1 MCTCSKCSRR
11 LEDVSGL
18 LKKESQK
25 QNVGPKETVMDNLY
39 DLCSFKLR
47 HDVNVLAMPSTSS
60 ASGTQRSNKSKGS
73 SKKTKS
79 EQKKESKGEGKN
91 AKRRHSSESVVSADF
106 ADDDGQRKTS
116 SRSMRSSPSSDAVFD
131 ERPPKKR
138 KFENPTTFV
147 SVLKVPP
154 SAFPKEMCCG
164 EDLDP
169 STSEDMD
176 RIFLPDGAFPG
187 NESVIPL
194 LGTSQKYQD
203 LIPPFISESHFYE
216 CAECS
221 QVDGE
226 LVVCKTCPRAYHKKC
241 LAISSP
247 SSVDDSVGD
256 DATSS
261 SPGILYRHLKCPCK
275 RCECDQ
281 KVLDSETELPETN
294 TTESQNYR
302 SVGTILCELQHILN
316 KLIDYDFGAI
326 FATPGELL

>member
-47 HDVNVLAMPSTSS
+47 HDVNVSAIPSTSS

-138 KFENPTTFV
+138 KLENPTAFV

-169 STSEDMD
+169 STPEDIEK
-176 RIFLPDGAFPG
+176 IFLPDGALL
-187 NESVIPL
+187 NEFVAPL
-194 LGTSQKYQD
+194 LGTSQKYQA
-203 LIPPFISESHFYE
+203 LIPPFMSESHFFQ

-221 QVDGE
+221 LADGE

-241 LAISSP
+241 LAISSE
-247 SSVDDSVGD
+247 SFVDDNDGG
-256 DATSS
+256 DATTSLS
-261 SPGILYRHLKCPCK
+261 GILYRHLKCPCH

-281 KVLDSETELPETN
+281 KVLDSETEPPETN
-294 TTESQNYR
+294 RTESQNYR

-316 KLIDYDFGAI
+316 KLIEYDFGLI
-326 FATPGELL
+326 FATPGELS